1 VGTLD
6 RRKLAAPV
14 FAQAAAFIVVFVI
27 GVLSGPHGTSASEP
41 PHTPAPTPTQPT
53 QHVTVSPPGSATR
66 QLSALTVEVF
76 EGTAS
81 VPGIPVQVLK
91 ALTMTSEASGIT
103 TQGSPGIPT
112 GMTTDVDVGDYQI
125 CVRPPAGWTFTGQNT
140 DVLPGSDCSLVHVGL
155 PVQIAQFRFIRG
167 SKTTGAGL

>member
-27 GVLSGPHGTSASEP
+27 GVLSGPHGTPAPQPS
-41 PHTPAPTPTQPT
+41 HTPTPTPNPPT
-53 QHVTVSPPGSATR
+53 QHVTVSPPGSTTR

-76 EGTAS
+76 EGTAP

-91 ALTMTSEASGIT
+91 SLTLTSEASGVT
-103 TQGSPGIPT
+103 TQGSPGTPM
-112 GMTTDVDVGDYQI
+112 GMTTDVDVGDYQV
-125 CVRPPAGWTFTGQNT
+125 CVKPPVGWTFTGQNT
-140 DVLPGSDCSLVHVGL
+140 DALLGSDCSLVHVG
-155 PVQIAQFRFIRG
+155 PSAQTVQFRFTRG
-167 SKTTGAGL
+167 SKNTAAGL